1 MFPPHLMDPWWPMSW
16 YGVSLLSLMKPSIPP
31 SPRLQFAACGLSWH
45 GRLAAVTFVLAV
57 FALLTNPGVEAQ
69 TTLTVNG
76 ASGSNTVS
84 TAQSTTGGLVI
95 NQIFGVEYLL
105 VGGGGASGAIFGA
118 NASGAGGAGGLL
130 HNTGTGAPLAL
141 SGNAYAV
148 TVGAGG
154 QGTPGNSSPSASPF
168 AAGSNGADSVF
179 GGPGISTL
187 TAFGGGGGGVGRANS
202 GAENNGRNGGSGGA
216 AGGRAGT
223 SGGLG
228 TSGQGN
234 TGGGQNGKGGG
245 AGQSGAAGGQGL
257 QVNITGTSTYYA
269 GGGGDSAQ
277 SVLGGGGRG
286 SGSANTAPQNG
297 SPNTGGG
304 GGSAWSDN
312 GAGMSG
318 ASGGSG
324 IVVLRYGGLV
334 LPGLTTSVTSG
345 SGAVTRTSYTAD
357 GTNGV
362 NGQLYQVYSFT
373 IGSSTTSGSF
383 AFDMSA
389 VNLNARLGTT
399 LTGVI
404 SGTGGL
410 TFNGPGRL
418 TLDALNTYSGS
429 TTVAAGTLALV
440 QAGAVGGSSG
450 ISILGG
456 ASLDVSGIG
465 GGFSLG
471 TGQSLGGAGSILG
484 NLTFGSGSQLV
495 FSQTATLTLSG
506 GTASFFSGTPGSRFG
521 IDDLIGLTSSTPE
534 STYTLLSGAVDTTN
548 LDNVGA
554 SNAFNLGGGKSAYF
568 QSGSLQVVVVPE
580 PGSVAL
586 ALLGLGGAAWALRR
600 RAAR

>member
-1 MFPPHLMDPWWPMSW
+1 M
-16 YGVSLLSLMKPSIPP
+16 
-31 SPRLQFAACGLSWH
+31 
-45 GRLAAVTFVLAV
+45 LAASWILA
-57 FALLTNPGVEAQ
+57 TPGVMAQ
-69 TTLTVNG
+69 STLTVNG

-105 VGGGGASGAIFGA
+105 VGGGGGSGGVWGE

-154 QGTPGNSSPSASPF
+154 QGSAGNLSPSASGF
-168 AAGSNGADSVF
+168 AAGGNGANSVF
-179 GGPGISTL
+179 SGTGISTL
-187 TAFGGGGGGVGRANS
+187 TAFGGGGGGVGHSSA
-202 GAENNGRNGGSGGA
+202 GAMNNGRNGGSGGA
-216 AGGRAGT
+216 PGGQ
-223 SGGLG
+223 SGASAGLG

-234 TGGGQNGKGGG
+234 AGGGLNGKGGG
-245 AGQSGAAGGQGL
+245 AGQSGTAGGQGL

-269 GGGGDSAQ
+269 GGGGDGAQ
-277 SVLGGGGRG
+277 SVLGGGGAG
-286 SGSANTAPQNG
+286 SGTQNNAPQNG

-304 GGSAWSDN
+304 GGNAWAN
-312 GAGMSG
+312 NAMSG

-334 LPGLTTSVTSG
+334 LPGLATSVTSG
-345 SGAVTRTSYTAD
+345 SGTVTRTSYTAD

-389 VNLNARLGTT
+389 VDLGARLATT
-399 LTGVI
+399 LTGTI
-404 SGTGGL
+404 SGTGNL

-418 TLDALNTYSGS
+418 TLNAINTYSGS
-429 TTVAAGTLALV
+429 TTVAAGTLALG
-440 QAGAVGGSSG
+440 QAGAVAGSSG
-450 ISILGG
+450 ISILNG
-456 ASLDVSGIG
+456 AAFDVSGIG

-471 TGQSLGGAGSILG
+471 SGQSLGGAGSILG
-484 NLTFGSGSQLV
+484 NLTFGAGSQLM
-495 FSQTATLTLSG
+495 FSQTATLALSG

-554 SNAFNLGGGKSAYF
+554 SNALNLGGGKSAYF
-568 QSGSLQVVVVPE
+568 QSGGLQVVVVPE
-580 PGSVAL
+580 PGAL
-586 ALLGLGGAAWALRR
+586 ALVGIGIAAAAQALRR
-600 RAAR
+600 LR